1 MRALCVSRGQITS
14 KKDNTTTYDIAHFLY
29 VQNYQNGSYRFHCTD
44 NPIFGTFEVSHLYN
58 LDIDLNGRVIN
69 SEDLGECQSI
79 EFSSLLA
86 DLHN

>member
-14 KKDNTTTYDIAHFLY
+14 KKDGTIYGIAHFLY
-29 VQNYQNGSYRFHCTD
+29 VQDYHNGSYRFCCTD
-44 NPIFGTFEVSHLYN
+44 KPVFGTFEVSHLYN